1 MKRETAS
8 AKSRRPRVKLA
19 RKFKAALAPK
29 PRGPWVKTG
38 LKKNLLDELYPY
50 LLDSSWFGLI
60 GFIAVDFV
68 VVNAAFAFG
77 YRLLGGVS
85 GVREGSLTDLFFFSV
100 QTMATIGYGQMAPV
114 SVGANVLVSA
124 EALLGLIGLALVT
137 GLIFAKFSR
146 PTARVRF
153 SQCALVGLHNGVP
166 CLMFR
171 MANERASQI
180 VEATIH
186 VVMIRREVTLEGQ
199 MVWRNYDLEMV
210 RHRNPFFTL
219 SWLALHQIA
228 PRSPLYGL
236 DAQTLDQSVAMITVS
251 LVGIDDSYAQTV
263 QARHD
268 YRLADIVWG
277 ARFVDMLHSQP
288 DGAVVADFSRI
299 DEYEQDSSLLPALAG
314 AMGAAPDASGGRE
327 TPAPAHSR
335 ANPSEEPAT

>member
-1 MKRETAS
+1 MKRRRGFRRASIDGALRPDGDGSLFTDLYHQLLTAS
-8 AKSRRPRVKLA
+8 WPA
-19 RKFKAALAPK
+19 
-29 PRGPWVKTG
+29 
-38 LKKNLLDELYPY
+38 
-50 LLDSSWFGLI
+50 
-60 GFIAVDFV
+60 
-68 VVNAAFAFG
+68 
-77 YRLLGGVS
+77 LLGYIMAAYVAANAIFAMVYWIDGGVA
-85 GVREGSLTDLFFFSV
+85 GTQRGSFADMFFFSV